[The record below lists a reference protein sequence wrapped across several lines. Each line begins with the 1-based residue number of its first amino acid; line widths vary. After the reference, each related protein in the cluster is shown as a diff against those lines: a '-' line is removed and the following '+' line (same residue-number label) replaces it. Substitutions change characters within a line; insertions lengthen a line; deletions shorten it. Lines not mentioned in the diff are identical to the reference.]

1 MSEEKREIIGEDW
14 LAFLLAIVIFA
25 ISLLSYT
32 GVDIFGWA
40 VSTKEWST
48 ISKAITP
55 TSASYLPLKGQI
67 TKIDGN
73 KVTLKKADGKEET
86 ITVKD
91 ASALKVGD
99 TYEKPGIS
107 GFVSLVLTFLFMLV
121 LLTIAAAF
129 LRANIWRFIIGFT
142 FVFWI
147 SYGCWLLGH
156 NAYLAATNAQKAGVP
171 WSLKLT
177 GEGGFIIAL
186 IVGLIVGNFLPGF
199 ANFIKEAVRP
209 ELYIKTGIG
218 LMGALLGLKSAQ
230 AFGLA
235 SAVLFR
241 GFCAIIEAYLIY
253 WALVYFISRKY
264 FKFNREWA
272 APLASGISICGVS
285 AAIATGGAI
294 KARPVVPIMVSSLV
308 VIFAVVELI
317 ILPFAAQYFL
327 YKEPMV
333 AGAWMGLAVK
343 TDGAAF
349 AAGAVAD
356 ALIRAKAE
364 LAQGIKYEEGWIM
377 MAATTTKLFIDIF
390 ISIWAFILAIIWCA
404 RIECKPG
411 EQVQA
416 IEIWRRFPKFVLA
429 YAITF
434 IIMLIIAAQVVPKVT
449 PVENKIKG
457 LNKEITSMEKK
468 LPGITDPAQQEE
480 MTAKIKEK
488 KEQVKTLEAQIKG
501 PKQVV
506 ANSAKATNGTNA
518 FRVLFFLITFFTIG
532 VVSNFKKLWEEGIG
546 RLAVVYL
553 VCLFGFIIWIGLF
566 ISWIFFHGV
575 KPPVITG

>member
-1 MSEEKREIIGEDW
+1 MEEEKREIIGEDW
-14 LAFLLAIVIFA
+14 LAFLIAIVIFA

-40 VSTKEWST
+40 VSTKEWTKLSN
-48 ISKAITP
+48 AVRP
-55 TSASYLPLKGQI
+55 TSSSYVPLKGQI
-67 TKIDGN
+67 TKIEGN
-73 KVTLKKADGKEET
+73 KVTIKKSDGKEET

-91 ASALKVGD
+91 PSGLKVGD
-99 TYEKPGIS
+99 TYERPGIS
-107 GFVSLVLTFLFMLV
+107 GFVSLLLTYLFMLV
-121 LLTIAAAF
+121 ILTIGAAL
-129 LRANIWRFIIGFT
+129 LRAHIGKFIIGFT
-142 FVFWI
+142 IIFWV
-147 SYGCWLLGH
+147 SYGCWLIGH

-177 GEGGFIIAL
+177 GEAGFIVAL
-186 IVGLIVGNFLPGF
+186 IAGLIVGNFIPGL

-241 GFCAIIEAYLIY
+241 GLCAIIEAYLIY
-253 WALVYFISRKY
+253 WALVYLISRKY

-308 VIFAVVELI
+308 VIFAVVELL
-317 ILPFAAQYFL
+317 ILPFLAQNFL

-349 AAGAVAD
+349 AAGAVTD

-364 LAQGIKYEEGWIM
+364 VVQGIKYEEGWIM

-411 EQVQA
+411 EQVRA

-434 IIMLIIAAQVVPKVT
+434 IVMLIIAAQVVPKVT
-449 PVENKIKG
+449 PVENKIKA
-457 LNKEITSMEKK
+457 LNKEITAMEKK
-468 LPGITDPAQQEE
+468 LPAIEDPAQKEE
-480 MTAKIKEK
+480 LAAKIKEK
-488 KEQVKTLEAQIKG
+488 KDQVKALEAEIKG
-501 PKQVV
+501 PKQVI
-506 ANSAKATNGTNA
+506 AQSTMATSGTNA

-553 VCLFGFIIWIGLF
+553 VCLFGFIIWIGLI

-575 KPPVITG
+575 KPPMITG